1 MESQQADTGQD
12 RALALAALDE
22 RTRQMRAVYVQG
34 LTLEQVG
41 EQFGLTRERVR
52 QIFREA
58 GLSTRSTRETRA
70 LRAKQILEGR
80 GEEIKAAF
88 RISYDI
94 EAVARRFGLPISIAW
109 EYIKAQFPHSWERRR
124 PRPFQPKYPTEELIE
139 LLQSAADAVGG
150 DLREESYCRYAAG
163 RSTADGRPWPSSA
176 TISAR
181 FGSWSRALVAAGME
195 PLGRLRKQHR
205 RKFSDEDCLAAIRAA
220 AEALG
225 ELPTMAAYRD
235 FARASAGSYPSQVTL
250 RLRLGPW
257 HEALSRAGLL
267 SLPVGAAS
275 SEKVQVALTSEQL
288 EEAAGAFNGAAQ

>member
-1 MESQQADTGQD
+1 MESQEGDIGQD
-12 RALALAALDE
+12 RDLALAALDE

-52 QIFREA
+52 QIFCEA

-70 LRAKQILEGR
+70 LRAQRVLDGC

-88 RISYDI
+88 QLSHDV
-94 EAVARRFGLPISIAW
+94 AVVAHKFGLPISVAW

-139 LLQSAADAVGG
+139 LLQSAADVLGG
-150 DLREESYCRYAAG
+150 ELREASYCRYAAG

-176 TISAR
+176 TIIAR

-195 PLGRLRKQHR
+195 PLGRLRSQPR
-205 RKFSDEDCLAAIRAA
+205 PKFSEEDCLAAIRAA
-220 AEALG
+220 ADALG

-235 FARASAGSYPSQVTL
+235 FARASQGSYPSDVTL

-257 HEALSRAGLL
+257 HEALARAGLL
-267 SLPVGAAS
+267 RLPAGTHS
-275 SEKVQVALTSEQL
+275 SEEVRVTLTSEQVD
-288 EEAAGAFNGAAQ
+288 EAAGAFNRAA